1 MLALL
6 EIVSL
11 RFPSGREVEESLF
24 GFTAS
29 EITKRKSVFESLEEP
44 KCPIKSKKPAVTS
57 AKTKA

>member
-24 GFTAS
+24 DFTAS
-29 EITKRKSVFESLEEP
+29 EITKRKSVFESL
-44 KCPIKSKKPAVTS
+44 
-57 AKTKA
+57 